1 MNDENDISTPVGL
14 LTLTTLLVL
23 LVLGVWKLID
33 LTALFIRWLLP

>member
-1 MNDENDISTPVGL
+1 MNDDDEISTPVGL
-14 LTLTTLLVL
+14 LTLGSLVVL